1 MTYNTTGR
9 RIRTESLADPAT
21 VGCDYNAMG
30 RQTRAVD
37 AAGVTTFAYDAF
49 GANTNETVVGVAGT
63 NILERFSDAFGRDAG
78 YALNGVR
85 QSTLAY
91 DPTTGRLATAFMSCV
106 DKDVKERARQDR
118 GRRK

>member
-1 MTYNTTGR
+1 MTYNTTGK
-9 RIRTESLADPAT
+9 RIRTENLAEPAT
-21 VGCDYNAMG
+21 VTLSYDAMG

-37 AAGVTTFAYDAF
+37 AAGVTMFAYDAF

-91 DPTTGRLATAFMSCV
+91 DPTTGRLVTAFMSCV
-106 DKDVKERARQDR
+106 DQDVRVRARQDG